1 MKGKGKI
8 MNSIL
13 EQIKNVGII
22 PVIEIEYLKNAVPL
36 ADALWEGGLRC
47 VEITFR
53 TSIAAEAIRL
63 IKKAYPEMLIGAGTI
78 LTKEQVDEAIDSGAE
93 FTVSPGFDPEIVD
106 FCVER
111 KRVILPGCVTAS
123 EIVQAVKRGLE
134 AVKFFPAEP
143 AGGLKMLKA
152 LAGPYPSLKF
162 MPTGG
167 INVNNVESYLG
178 NKHVLACGGSWIA
191 KKELISNGDFETI
204 RKLSKD
210 AAEIVKKVRK

>member
-13 EQIKNVGII
+13 EQIKNAGII
-22 PVIEIEYLKNAVPL
+22 PVIEIEYLKNTVPL
-36 ADALWEGGLRC
+36 AGALWEGGLRC

-53 TSIAAEAIRL
+53 TPIAAEAIRL

-78 LTKEQVDEAIDSGAE
+78 LTKKQVDEAIVSGAE
-93 FTVSPGFDPEIVD
+93 FIVSPGLDPEIVD

-111 KRVILPGCVTAS
+111 KRVVLPGCVTAS

-152 LAGPYPSLKF
+152 LAGPYPSLRF

-167 INVNNVESYLG
+167 INVNNVESYLN

-191 KKELISNGDFETI
+191 KKELVSNGDFETI

-210 AAEIVKKVRK
+210 TAEIVKKVRK